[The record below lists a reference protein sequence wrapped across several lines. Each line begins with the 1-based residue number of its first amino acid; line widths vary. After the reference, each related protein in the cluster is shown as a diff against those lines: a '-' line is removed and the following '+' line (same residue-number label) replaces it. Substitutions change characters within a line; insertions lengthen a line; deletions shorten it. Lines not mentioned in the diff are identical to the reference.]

1 MAKALS
7 VPENHVLQVLTGNY
21 SVALAAKMARVDVVA
36 AYPITPQ
43 TSIIEKL
50 AEYIDKGELSATMI
64 RVESEHSALAATY
77 GAAIAGA
84 RAFTATSSH
93 GLLYMH
99 EWVHWTG
106 RSRVPIVMAI
116 VTRAIAP
123 PWNIWPDHS
132 DFYDQRDAGWIMCFG
147 MDNQEVFDLTLQAFR
162 ISEDPRV
169 YLPVM
174 VGLEGFVLGHTAMP
188 VFVPEQRLVDEW
200 LGERRQGFVI
210 DGSESLAHGNLAWPE
225 DTERMFMDIER
236 AMREA
241 KRVIREVDES
251 YGRVFGRRYGGLV
264 QCYRCEDAKYYAVTM
279 GAWSGDA
286 MEAVDMLRGDGYP
299 VGLLRIR
306 FMRPFPDDD
315 VARILGGARAVM
327 VFDRG
332 ISYGSMGP
340 LYMDLVANMLRHT
353 RSLPLIANTV
363 AGVGGVNVTYR
374 DFYGILKEFIDVVEK
389 GEQPSVFQWYHKGEK
404 LTG

>member
-1 MAKALS
+1 MCASQKT
-7 VPENHVLQVLTGNY
+7 VQVLTGNY
-21 SVALAAKMARVDVVA
+21 SVALAAKMARIQVVA

-50 AEYIDKGELSATMI
+50 AEYIDKGELDATMI

-106 RSRVPIVMAI
+106 RARVPIVMAV

-123 PWNIWPDHS
+123 PWNIWPDHT
-132 DFYDQRDAGWIMCFG
+132 DFYDQRDAGWIMGFA
-147 MDNQEVFDLTLQAFR
+147 MDNQEAFDLTLQAFK

-174 VGLEGFVLGHTAMP
+174 IGLEGFILGHTAMP
-188 VFVPEQRLVDEW
+188 VEVPEQREVDEW
-200 LGERRQGFVI
+200 LGERTQGFVI
-210 DGSESLAHGNLAWPE
+210 DGSVPLAHGNLAWPE
-225 DTERMFMDIER
+225 DTEEMFMDIQR
-236 AMREA
+236 AMIDA
-241 KRVIREVDES
+241 KKVIVEVDES
-251 YGRVFGRRYGGLV
+251 YGRVFGRRYGGLI
-264 QCYRCEDAKYYAVTM
+264 QCYRCGDAKYYAVLM

-286 MEAVDMLRGDGYP
+286 MEAVDMLRDDGYP

-306 FMRPFPDDD
+306 FMRPFP
-315 VARILGGARAVM
+315 AREVYEVLRSSRGAM
-327 VFDRG
+327 IYDRG
-332 ISYGSMGP
+332 ISFGSMGQ
-340 LYMDLVANMLRHT
+340 LYMEIAANMAQYT
-353 RSLPLIANTV
+353 RSLPVISNTV
-363 AGVGGVNVTYR
+363 AGVGGVNVTYM
-374 DFYGILKEFIDVVEK
+374 DFYTTMKEFVETVERE
-389 GEQPSVFQWYHKGEK
+389 GVFSPIQWLHKGEK
-404 LTG
+404 WRWSM